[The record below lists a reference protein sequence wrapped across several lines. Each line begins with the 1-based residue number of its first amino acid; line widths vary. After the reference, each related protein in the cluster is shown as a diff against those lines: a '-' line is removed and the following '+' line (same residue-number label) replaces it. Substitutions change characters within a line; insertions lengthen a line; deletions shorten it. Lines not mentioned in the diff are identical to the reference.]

1 MLCLLENKNHK
12 LFTLFLLLSTKYY
25 NFAETKVIVNHMRRI
40 LLPIF
45 LIALLSAMS
54 SVVLS
59 GCTEEQ
65 KHSDTLDTTIIAP
78 KKIMQDA
85 DSMQQVM
92 SVTGEVV
99 DGAKSQVT
107 VKTEDGEFIDFSY
120 EYLDHNDPEVFYRWS
135 LDNNDHITVKYV
147 EVSRNGIELDS
158 VISIQKAD

>member
-1 MLCLLENKNHK
+1 M
-12 LFTLFLLLSTKYY
+12 
-25 NFAETKVIVNHMRRI
+25 TKVIVYNMRRI

-54 SVVLS
+54 LVVLS
-59 GCTEEQ
+59 GCAEEQ
-65 KHSDTLDTTIIAP
+65 KHSDTLDTTVIAP
-78 KKIMQDA
+78 KKLMQETDT
-85 DSMQQVM
+85 MPQVM

-107 VKTEDGEFIDFSY
+107 VKSDDGEFHDFSY

-147 EVSRNGIELDS
+147 EVNRNGMELDS
-158 VISIQKAD
+158 VISIQKAN